1 MSIRKSLFLVFLI
14 LFVLPIAGIV
24 YYTFNLNREFALG
37 TIEGTFSSGLK
48 QTVTSVSEPL
58 ERSQGLIRVVSEVA
72 ANSQKT
78 VRLEGFNFILKSAL
92 SSNKHLDSIYVSL
105 EDGYHRVVTRVDS
118 YRRNSDKEIPAKAEW
133 TSSVI
138 EPFAVAGVYRK
149 RKIKYYAQ
157 WPLVIS
163 RGEQETNKL
172 DIRALD
178 HYVTAKEKQQLYIG
192 PIVVNPHTGNKV
204 ISIGVPIMVDGKFTG
219 IVGAN
224 ININYMENTLNN
236 SKITKN
242 AIVSIVNTRGEVILH
257 SRDLQK
263 EYPKDNKETVSKSSL
278 RTPDFVTSI
287 VGKVRLSKLVK
298 DVERN
303 TVEFYDNEL
312 ALQKAY
318 LSSIIREGSSGDNRL
333 VKFYSEQRG
342 LGYIQRVMLP
352 ASVGKGLEL
361 IMVAPYQDFVSK
373 VVQTSVATIW
383 FSLALC
389 FAVFSAIFYYGSW
402 FSVKIKKVVVAL
414 HEVHNHAVRLEH
426 ANTPIIKEIAAFQ
439 KAVSDLDHK
448 LTDLYHHSDTS
459 MQNKCVVCGAPRFD
473 INKN

>member
-1 MSIRKSLFLVFLI
+1 MSIKKSLFLGYLV
-14 LFVLPIAGIV
+14 LFVLPLVCIV

-37 TIEGTFSSGLK
+37 TIEGTFESGLK
-48 QTVTSVSEPL
+48 QTVTSISEPL
-58 ERSQGLIRVVSEVA
+58 EISQGLMRVVSEVA
-72 ANSQKT
+72 ANSQKM

-92 SSNKHLDSIYVSL
+92 SSNKHLDAIYVSL
-105 EDGYHRVVTRVDS
+105 EDGYHRVVTRVDA
-118 YRRNSDKEIPAKAEW
+118 YRRNSDKGMPAKAEW

-138 EPFAVAGVYRK
+138 EPFAVAGIYRK

-178 HYVTAKEKQQLYIG
+178 HYVTAKEKQKLYIG

-219 IVGAN
+219 MVGAN
-224 ININYMENTLNN
+224 ININYIENTLNN
-236 SKITKN
+236 SKITEN

-257 SRDLQK
+257 SRDIQK
-263 EYPKDNKETVSKSSL
+263 EYAKDEE
-278 RTPDFVTSI
+278 
-287 VGKVRLSKLVK
+287 G
-298 DVERN
+298 N
-303 TVEFYDNEL
+303 TAEIYNDKL

-318 LSSIIREGSSGDNRL
+318 LSGIMKEGSRGDNRL
-333 VKFYSEQRG
+333 VKFYSEERG
-342 LGYIQRVMLP
+342 LGYLQRVMLP

-361 IMVAPYQDFVSK
+361 VMVAPYQDFVSK

-389 FAVFSAIFYYGSW
+389 FAVFLAIFYYGSW

-414 HEVHNHAVRLEH
+414 HDVHNHAVKLEH
-426 ANTPIIKEIAAFQ
+426 ANTPIIREVAAFQ
-439 KAVSDLDHK
+439 EAVSDLDRK
-448 LTDLYHHSDTS
+448 LTDLYHDSDAS
-459 MQNKCVVCGAPRFD
+459 MQNKCVVCGANRFD

>member
-1 MSIRKSLFLVFLI
+1 MSIKKSLFLGYLV
-14 LFVLPIAGIV
+14 LFVLPLVCIV

-37 TIEGTFSSGLK
+37 TIEGTFESGLK
-48 QTVTSVSEPL
+48 QTVTSISEPL
-58 ERSQGLIRVVSEVA
+58 EISQGLMRVVSEVA
-72 ANSQKT
+72 ANSQKM

-92 SSNKHLDSIYVSL
+92 SSNKHLDAIYVSL
-105 EDGYHRVVTRVDS
+105 EDGYHRVVTRVDA
-118 YRRNSDKEIPAKAEW
+118 YRRNSDKGMPAKAEW

-138 EPFAVAGVYRK
+138 EPFAVAGIYRK

-178 HYVTAKEKQQLYIG
+178 HYVTAKEKQKLYIG
-192 PIVVNPHTGNKV
+192 PIVVNSHTGNKV

-219 IVGAN
+219 MVGAN
-224 ININYMENTLNN
+224 ININYIENTLNN
-236 SKITKN
+236 SKITEN

-257 SRDLQK
+257 SRDIQK
-263 EYPKDNKETVSKSSL
+263 EYAKDEE
-278 RTPDFVTSI
+278 
-287 VGKVRLSKLVK
+287 G
-298 DVERN
+298 N
-303 TVEFYDNEL
+303 TAEIYNDKL

-318 LSSIIREGSSGDNRL
+318 LSGIMKEGSRGDNRL
-333 VKFYSEQRG
+333 VKFYSEERG
-342 LGYIQRVMLP
+342 LGYLQRVMLP

-361 IMVAPYQDFVSK
+361 VMVAPYQDFVSK

-389 FAVFSAIFYYGSW
+389 FAVFLAIFYYGSW

-414 HEVHNHAVRLEH
+414 HDVHNHAVKLEH
-426 ANTPIIKEIAAFQ
+426 ANTPIIREVAAFQ
-439 KAVSDLDHK
+439 EAVSDLDRK
-448 LTDLYHHSDTS
+448 LTDLYHHSDAS
-459 MQNKCVVCGAPRFD
+459 MQNKCVVCGANRFD

>member
-1 MSIRKSLFLVFLI
+1 MSIKKSLFLGYLV
-14 LFVLPIAGIV
+14 LFVLPLVCIV

-37 TIEGTFSSGLK
+37 TIEGTFESGLK
-48 QTVTSVSEPL
+48 QTVTSISEPL
-58 ERSQGLIRVVSEVA
+58 EISQGLMRVVSEVA
-72 ANSQKT
+72 ANSQKM

-92 SSNKHLDSIYVSL
+92 SSNKHLDAIYVSL
-105 EDGYHRVVTRVDS
+105 EDGYHRVVTRVDA
-118 YRRNSDKEIPAKAEW
+118 YRRNSDKGMPAKAEW

-138 EPFAVAGVYRK
+138 EPFAVAGIYRK

-178 HYVTAKEKQQLYIG
+178 HYVTAKEKQKLYIG
-192 PIVVNPHTGNKV
+192 PIVVNSHTGNKV

-219 IVGAN
+219 MVGAN
-224 ININYMENTLNN
+224 INVNYIENTLNN
-236 SKITKN
+236 SKITEN

-257 SRDLQK
+257 SRNIQK
-263 EYPKDNKETVSKSSL
+263 EYAKDEE
-278 RTPDFVTSI
+278 
-287 VGKVRLSKLVK
+287 G
-298 DVERN
+298 N
-303 TVEFYDNEL
+303 TAEIYNDKL

-318 LSSIIREGSSGDNRL
+318 LSGIMKEGSRGDNRL
-333 VKFYSEQRG
+333 VKFYSEERG
-342 LGYIQRVMLP
+342 LGYLQRVMLP

-361 IMVAPYQDFVSK
+361 VMVAPYQDFVSK

-389 FAVFSAIFYYGSW
+389 FAVFLAIFYYGSW

-414 HEVHNHAVRLEH
+414 HDVHNHAVKLEH
-426 ANTPIIKEIAAFQ
+426 ANTPIIREVAAFQ
-439 KAVSDLDHK
+439 EAVSDLDRK
-448 LTDLYHHSDTS
+448 LTDLYHHSDAS
-459 MQNKCVVCGAPRFD
+459 MQNKCVVCGANRFD

>member
-1 MSIRKSLFLVFLI
+1 MSIKKSLFLGYLV
-14 LFVLPIAGIV
+14 LFVLPLVCIV

-37 TIEGTFSSGLK
+37 TIEGTFESGLK
-48 QTVTSVSEPL
+48 QTVTSISEPL
-58 ERSQGLIRVVSEVA
+58 EISQGLMRVVSEVA
-72 ANSQKT
+72 ANSQKM

-92 SSNKHLDSIYVSL
+92 SSNKHLDAIYVSL
-105 EDGYHRVVTRVDS
+105 EDGYHRVVTRVNA
-118 YRRNSDKEIPAKAEW
+118 YRRNSDKGMPAKAEW

-138 EPFAVAGVYRK
+138 EPFAVAGIYRK

-178 HYVTAKEKQQLYIG
+178 HYVTAKEKQKLYIG
-192 PIVVNPHTGNKV
+192 PIVVNSHTGNKV

-219 IVGAN
+219 MVGAN
-224 ININYMENTLNN
+224 ININYIENTLNN
-236 SKITKN
+236 SKITEN

-257 SRDLQK
+257 SRDIQK
-263 EYPKDNKETVSKSSL
+263 EYAKDEE
-278 RTPDFVTSI
+278 
-287 VGKVRLSKLVK
+287 G
-298 DVERN
+298 N
-303 TVEFYDNEL
+303 TAEIYNDKL

-318 LSSIIREGSSGDNRL
+318 LSGIMKEGSRGDNRL
-333 VKFYSEQRG
+333 VKFYSEERG
-342 LGYIQRVMLP
+342 LGYLQRVMLP

-361 IMVAPYQDFVSK
+361 VMVAPYQDFVSK

-389 FAVFSAIFYYGSW
+389 FAVFLAIFYYGSW

-414 HEVHNHAVRLEH
+414 HDVHNHAVKLEH
-426 ANTPIIKEIAAFQ
+426 ANTPIIREVAAFQ
-439 KAVSDLDHK
+439 EAVSDLDRK
-448 LTDLYHHSDTS
+448 LTDLYHDSDAS
-459 MQNKCVVCGAPRFD
+459 MRNKCVVCGANRFD

>member
-1 MSIRKSLFLVFLI
+1 MSIKKSLFLGYLV
-14 LFVLPIAGIV
+14 LFVLPLVCIV

-37 TIEGTFSSGLK
+37 TIEGTFESGLK
-48 QTVTSVSEPL
+48 QTVTSISEPL
-58 ERSQGLIRVVSEVA
+58 EISQGLMRVVSEVA
-72 ANSQKT
+72 ANSQKM

-92 SSNKHLDSIYVSL
+92 SSNKHLDAIYVSL
-105 EDGYHRVVTRVDS
+105 EDGYHRVVTRVDA
-118 YRRNSDKEIPAKAEW
+118 YRRNSDKGMPAKAEW

-178 HYVTAKEKQQLYIG
+178 HYVTAKEKQKLYIG
-192 PIVVNPHTGNKV
+192 PIVVNSHTGNKV

-219 IVGAN
+219 MVGAN
-224 ININYMENTLNN
+224 ININYIENTLNN
-236 SKITKN
+236 SKITEN

-257 SRDLQK
+257 SRDIQK
-263 EYPKDNKETVSKSSL
+263 EYAKDEE
-278 RTPDFVTSI
+278 
-287 VGKVRLSKLVK
+287 G
-298 DVERN
+298 N
-303 TVEFYDNEL
+303 TAEIYNDKL

-318 LSSIIREGSSGDNRL
+318 LSGIMKEGSRGDNRL
-333 VKFYSEQRG
+333 VKFYSEERG
-342 LGYIQRVMLP
+342 LGYLQRVMLP

-361 IMVAPYQDFVSK
+361 VMVAPYQDFVSK

-389 FAVFSAIFYYGSW
+389 VAVFLAIFYYGSW
-402 FSVKIKKVVVAL
+402 FSVKIKKVVVTL
-414 HEVHNHAVRLEH
+414 HDVHNHAVKLEH
-426 ANTPIIKEIAAFQ
+426 ANTPIIREVAAFQ
-439 KAVSDLDHK
+439 EAVSDLDRK
-448 LTDLYHHSDTS
+448 LTDLYHHSDAS
-459 MQNKCVVCGAPRFD
+459 MQNKCVVCGANRFD

>member
-1 MSIRKSLFLVFLI
+1 MSIKKSLFLGYLV
-14 LFVLPIAGIV
+14 LFVLPLVCIV

-37 TIEGTFSSGLK
+37 TIEGTFESGLK
-48 QTVTSVSEPL
+48 QTVTSISEPL
-58 ERSQGLIRVVSEVA
+58 EISQGLMRVVSEVA
-72 ANSQKT
+72 ANSQKM

-92 SSNKHLDSIYVSL
+92 SSNKHLDAIYVSL
-105 EDGYHRVVTRVDS
+105 EDGYHRVVTRVDA
-118 YRRNSDKEIPAKAEW
+118 YRRNSDKGMPAKAEW

-138 EPFAVAGVYRK
+138 EPFAVAGIYRK

-178 HYVTAKEKQQLYIG
+178 HYVTAKEKQKLYIG
-192 PIVVNPHTGNKV
+192 PIVVNSHTGNKV

-219 IVGAN
+219 MVGAN
-224 ININYMENTLNN
+224 ININYIENTLNN
-236 SKITKN
+236 SKITEN

-257 SRDLQK
+257 SRDIQK
-263 EYPKDNKETVSKSSL
+263 EYAKDEE
-278 RTPDFVTSI
+278 
-287 VGKVRLSKLVK
+287 G
-298 DVERN
+298 N
-303 TVEFYDNEL
+303 TAEIYNDKL

-318 LSSIIREGSSGDNRL
+318 LSGIMKEGSRGDNRL
-333 VKFYSEQRG
+333 VKFYSEERG
-342 LGYIQRVMLP
+342 LGYLQRVMLP

-361 IMVAPYQDFVSK
+361 VMVAPYQDFVSK

-389 FAVFSAIFYYGSW
+389 FAVFLAIFYYGSW

-414 HEVHNHAVRLEH
+414 HDVHNHAVKLEH
-426 ANTPIIKEIAAFQ
+426 ANTPIIREVAAFQ
-439 KAVSDLDHK
+439 EAVSDLDRK
-448 LTDLYHHSDTS
+448 LTDLYH
-459 MQNKCVVCGAPRFD
+459 RL
-473 INKN
+473 

>member
-1 MSIRKSLFLVFLI
+1 M
-14 LFVLPIAGIV
+14 
-24 YYTFNLNREFALG
+24 
-37 TIEGTFSSGLK
+37 
-48 QTVTSVSEPL
+48 
-58 ERSQGLIRVVSEVA
+58 RVVSEVA
-72 ANSQKT
+72 ANSQKM

-92 SSNKHLDSIYVSL
+92 SSNKHLDAIYVSL
-105 EDGYHRVVTRVDS
+105 EDGYHRAVTRVNA
-118 YRRNSDKEIPAKAEW
+118 YRRNSDKGMPAKAEW

-178 HYVTAKEKQQLYIG
+178 HYVTAKEKQKLYIG
-192 PIVVNPHTGNKV
+192 PIVVNSHTGNKV

-219 IVGAN
+219 MVGAN
-224 ININYMENTLNN
+224 ININYIENTLNN
-236 SKITKN
+236 SKITEN

-257 SRDLQK
+257 SRDIQK
-263 EYPKDNKETVSKSSL
+263 EYAKDEE
-278 RTPDFVTSI
+278 
-287 VGKVRLSKLVK
+287 G
-298 DVERN
+298 N
-303 TVEFYDNEL
+303 TAEIYNDKL

-318 LSSIIREGSSGDNRL
+318 LSGIMKEGSRGDNRL
-333 VKFYSEQRG
+333 VKFYSEERG
-342 LGYIQRVMLP
+342 LGYLQRVMLP

-361 IMVAPYQDFVSK
+361 VMVAPYQDFVSK

-389 FAVFSAIFYYGSW
+389 FAVFLAIFYYGSW

-414 HEVHNHAVRLEH
+414 HDVHNHAVKLEH
-426 ANTPIIKEIAAFQ
+426 ANTPIIREVAAFQ
-439 KAVSDLDHK
+439 EAVSDLDRK
-448 LTDLYHHSDTS
+448 LTDLYHHSDAS
-459 MQNKCVVCGAPRFD
+459 MQNKCVVCGANRFD

>member
-1 MSIRKSLFLVFLI
+1 M
-14 LFVLPIAGIV
+14 
-24 YYTFNLNREFALG
+24 
-37 TIEGTFSSGLK
+37 
-48 QTVTSVSEPL
+48 
-58 ERSQGLIRVVSEVA
+58 RVVSEVA
-72 ANSQKT
+72 ANSQKM

-92 SSNKHLDSIYVSL
+92 SSNKHLDAIYVSL
-105 EDGYHRVVTRVDS
+105 EDGYHRVVTRVDA
-118 YRRNSDKEIPAKAEW
+118 YRRNSDKGMPAKAEW

-138 EPFAVAGVYRK
+138 EPFAVAGIYRK

-178 HYVTAKEKQQLYIG
+178 HYVTAKEKQKLYIG
-192 PIVVNPHTGNKV
+192 PIVVNSHTGNKV

-219 IVGAN
+219 MVGAN
-224 ININYMENTLNN
+224 ININYIENTLNN
-236 SKITKN
+236 SKITEN

-257 SRDLQK
+257 SRDIQK
-263 EYPKDNKETVSKSSL
+263 EYAKDEE
-278 RTPDFVTSI
+278 
-287 VGKVRLSKLVK
+287 G
-298 DVERN
+298 N
-303 TVEFYDNEL
+303 TAEIYNDKL

-318 LSSIIREGSSGDNRL
+318 LSGIMKEGSRGDNRL
-333 VKFYSEQRG
+333 VKFYSEERG
-342 LGYIQRVMLP
+342 LGYLQRVMLP

-361 IMVAPYQDFVSK
+361 VMVAPYQDFVSK

-389 FAVFSAIFYYGSW
+389 FAVFLAIFYYGSW

-414 HEVHNHAVRLEH
+414 HDVHNHAVKLEH
-426 ANTPIIKEIAAFQ
+426 ANTPIIREVAAFQ
-439 KAVSDLDHK
+439 EAVSDLDRK
-448 LTDLYHHSDTS
+448 LTDLYHHSDAS
-459 MQNKCVVCGAPRFD
+459 MQNKCVVCGANRFD

>member
-1 MSIRKSLFLVFLI
+1 MSIKKSLFLGYLV
-14 LFVLPIAGIV
+14 LFVLPLVCIV

-37 TIEGTFSSGLK
+37 TIEGTFESGLK
-48 QTVTSVSEPL
+48 QTVTSISEPL
-58 ERSQGLIRVVSEVA
+58 EISQGLMRVVSEVA
-72 ANSQKT
+72 ANSQKM

-92 SSNKHLDSIYVSL
+92 SSNKHLDAIYVSL
-105 EDGYHRVVTRVDS
+105 EDGYHRVVTRVDA
-118 YRRNSDKEIPAKAEW
+118 YRRNSDKGMPAKAEW

-138 EPFAVAGVYRK
+138 EPFAVAGIYRK

-178 HYVTAKEKQQLYIG
+178 HYVTAKEKQKLYIG
-192 PIVVNPHTGNKV
+192 PIVVNSHTGNKV

-219 IVGAN
+219 MVGAN
-224 ININYMENTLNN
+224 ININYIENTLNN
-236 SKITKN
+236 SKITEN

-257 SRDLQK
+257 SRDIQK
-263 EYPKDNKETVSKSSL
+263 EYAKDEE
-278 RTPDFVTSI
+278 
-287 VGKVRLSKLVK
+287 G
-298 DVERN
+298 N
-303 TVEFYDNEL
+303 TAEIYNDKL

-318 LSSIIREGSSGDNRL
+318 LSGIMKEGSRGDNRL
-333 VKFYSEQRG
+333 VKFYSEERG
-342 LGYIQRVMLP
+342 LGYLQRVILP

-361 IMVAPYQDFVSK
+361 VMVAPYQDFVSK

-389 FAVFSAIFYYGSW
+389 FAVFLAIFYYGSW

-414 HEVHNHAVRLEH
+414 HDVHNHAVRLEH
-426 ANTPIIKEIAAFQ
+426 ANTPIIREVAAFQ
-439 KAVSDLDHK
+439 EAVSDLDRK
-448 LTDLYHHSDTS
+448 LTDLYHHSDAS
-459 MQNKCVVCGAPRFD
+459 MQNKCVVCGANRFD